1 MEIPT
6 LEFKTLNEIKNYLSM
21 NKTDHANYYAKL
33 MKDDIKIIGKEQDV
47 YYYDKVNKLWKCETK
62 EVYNGCMADFL
73 NDTGKS
79 LLKCYKKIVAKMD
92 DMDDD
97 ENIKILKQIKTLHN
111 NFDLSSFIN
120 DIISRST
127 GKLQDNK
134 FVTKLNNTCN
144 FLPIQNGKKIDLR
157 TLEVTDRE
165 KQDYFSKE
173 CPVSITKTTKRAEKF
188 FCQVM
193 PNKDNREYLR
203 TVLGYSLSGSMDAR
217 CFFIWYGDGSN
228 GKSVI
233 MRLMKEILKD
243 FYHQCGKGIFMKG
256 SDEKVSG
263 PSPDKIALIGVR
275 CATYSEGETS
285 DNIEMNE
292 SFLKMVSGKDP
303 INARQLFRETL
314 EFIPQCKLH
323 MLTNYTPPL
332 NGDESIRDR
341 IRYLFLDSRFVD
353 NPKNKNEFKR
363 DEDFIDSLCEDYLS
377 EVFTWIVQGCKT
389 YFETKTITPTEEFKS
404 RTDKVFNLEDSIT
417 SFIDSQLIITSNDKD
432 FERRGVLFDIYKLYC
447 NNNSQRC
454 KPRSTL
460 FKRLEDL
467 KVRIIKKDGYDVYRG
482 LKVRTETK
490 KEEPEEEAEEEP
502 EEKPKKIKTKVKK
515 QSVNDYFDKLL

>member
-1 MEIPT
+1 MEIPK
-6 LEFKTLNEIKNYLSM
+6 LEFKSLKEIKNFLAM
-21 NKTDHANYYAKL
+21 NKTDHANYYVK
-33 MKDDIKIIGKEQDV
+33 MMQDDIKIIGKEQDV
-47 YYYDKVNKLWKCETK
+47 YFYDKCSKLWKCETK

-73 NDTGKS
+73 NETGKS
-79 LLKCYKKIVAKMD
+79 LLKCYKKIVAAMEE
-92 DMDDD
+92 MDDD
-97 ENIKILKQIKTLHN
+97 ENIKILKQINTLKT
-111 NFDLSSFIN
+111 NFDSSSYIN
-120 DIISRST
+120 DIITRST

-134 FVTKLNNTCN
+134 FVTKLNNTADY
-144 FLPIQNGKKIDLR
+144 FPIKFGKKVDLR
-157 TLEVTDRE
+157 TLEVTDRV
-165 KQDYFSKE
+165 KQDYFSIE
-173 CPVSITKTTKRAEKF
+173 CPVDMTKHTKHADKF
-188 FCQVM
+188 FEQVM
-193 PNKDNREYLR
+193 PDKDNREYLR
-203 TVLGYSLSGSMDAR
+203 KILGYSLSGSMDAR

-233 MRLMKEILKD
+233 MRIMKEILKE

-303 INARQLFRETL
+303 INARQLFRATL

-332 NGDESIRDR
+332 NGDASIRDR
-341 IRYLFLDSRFVD
+341 IRYIFLDSRFVD
-353 NPKNKNEFKR
+353 NPKGKNEFKR

-377 EVFTWIVQGCKT
+377 EAFTWIVKGCKT
-389 YFETKTITPTEEFKS
+389 YYETKTIVPSEEFRK
-404 RTDKVFNLEDSIT
+404 RTDEVFNLEDSIT
-417 SFIDSQLIITSNDKD
+417 SFISTQLVITSDDKD
-432 FERRGVLFDIYKLYC
+432 YERRGILFEQYKLYC
-447 NNNSQRC
+447 NDNSQRC

-467 KVRIIKKDGYDVYRG
+467 KIRIVKKDGYDVYRG
-482 LKVRTETK
+482 LKVVTEHK
-490 KEEPEEEAEEEP
+490 KEEPKKEEP
-502 EEKPKKIKTKVKK
+502 LKEEPIKEEPKKKK
-515 QSVNDYFDKLL
+515 ISVNKFFDQLL